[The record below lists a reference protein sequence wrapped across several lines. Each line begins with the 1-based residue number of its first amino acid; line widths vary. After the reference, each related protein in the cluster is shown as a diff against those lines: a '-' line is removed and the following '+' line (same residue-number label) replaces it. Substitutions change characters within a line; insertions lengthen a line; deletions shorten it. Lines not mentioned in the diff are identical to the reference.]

1 MAKYPKLLIWQ
12 RGRELLRLVSAATA
26 GMRAEGDLK
35 SQMRRAAISV
45 VSNIAEG
52 AERSDREFHHF
63 LSIALGSAA
72 EVEVQAIIA
81 SDIGLIDEPTCGRM
95 VDLTGQLAR
104 MIRSLMTYLVP
115 PG

>member
-1 MAKYPKLLIWQ
+1 MAKYHKLLIWQ
-12 RGRELLRLVSAATA
+12 RGRELLRLVSVATA
-26 GMRAEGDLK
+26 AMHAEGDLK

-63 LSIALGSAA
+63 LSFALGSAA
-72 EVEVQAIIA
+72 EIEVQIIIA
-81 SDIGLIDEPTCGRM
+81 SDLGLVDDGVCARIT
-95 VDLTGQLAR
+95 DLTGQLAR
-104 MIRSLMTYLVP
+104 MIRSLMRYLDL

>member
-1 MAKYPKLLIWQ
+1 MAKYPQLLIWQ
-12 RGRELLRLVSAATA
+12 RGRELLRLVSAATGA
-26 GMRAEGDLK
+26 MRAEGDLK

-52 AERSDREFHHF
+52 AIRSDREFHRF
-63 LSIALGSAA
+63 LSFALGSAA
-72 EVEVQAIIA
+72 EIEVQIIIA
-81 SDIGLIDEPTCGRM
+81 ADLGLIDEGCCARI

-104 MIRSLMTYLVP
+104 MTRSLMRYLDP